1 MKPFTGILLG
11 TVMAIGMSSS
21 SAVSQTAEPTYKAD
35 PSVYKLIFEDANFR
49 VIEATHIKG
58 IHDKAHSHGGQFIV
72 YNLTD
77 CTMKTYAP
85 DGRQQKEMGRPARSL
100 RCLRLH
106 RTPQRT
112 LVQQTAS
119 RFLSKR
125 SRAAPKTATYRSRR
139 S

>member
-11 TVMAIGMSSS
+11 TVMVIGMSSS

-85 DGRQQKEMGRPARSL
+85 DGKATERDGKAGTVTALPAIAS
-100 RCLRLH
+100 H
-106 RTPQRT
+106 SAENTG
-112 LVQQTAS
+112 TADCKQI
-119 RFLSKR
+119 FVEK
-125 SRAAPKTATYRSRR
+125 K
-139 S
+139 

>member
-11 TVMAIGMSSS
+11 TVMVIGMSSS

-35 PSVYKLIFEDANFR
+35 PSVYKLVFEDANFR

-58 IHDKAHSHGGQFIV
+58 VHDKAHSHGGQFIV

-85 DGRQQKEMGRPARSL
+85 DGKATERDGKAGTVTALPAIAS
-100 RCLRLH
+100 H
-106 RTPQRT
+106 SAENTG
-112 LVQQTAS
+112 TADCKQI
-119 RFLSKR
+119 FVEK
-125 SRAAPKTATYRSRR
+125 K
-139 S
+139 

>member
-11 TVMAIGMSSS
+11 TVMVIGMSSS

-49 VIEATHIKG
+49 VIEANHVKG
-58 IHDKAHSHGGQFIV
+58 VHDKAHSHGGPFIV

-85 DGRQQKEMGRPARSL
+85 DGKATERDGKAG
-100 RCLRLH
+100 
-106 RTPQRT
+106 T
-112 LVQQTAS
+112 VTA
-119 RFLSKR
+119 LSAIA
-125 SRAAPKTATYRSRR
+125 SHSAENTGTADCKQIFVEKK
-139 S
+139 

>member
-11 TVMAIGMSSS
+11 TVMVIGMSSS

-58 IHDKAHSHGGQFIV
+58 VHDKAHSHGGQFIV

-85 DGRQQKEMGRPARSL
+85 DGKATERDGKAGTVTGLPAIAS
-100 RCLRLH
+100 H
-106 RTPQRT
+106 SAENTG
-112 LVQQTAS
+112 TADCKQI
-119 RFLSKR
+119 FVEK
-125 SRAAPKTATYRSRR
+125 K
-139 S
+139 

>member
-1 MKPFTGILLG
+1 MRRSERFSHKRRRSPLTIFEYTGRNTMKPFTEILLG
-11 TVMAIGMSSS
+11 TVMVIGMSSS

-58 IHDKAHSHGGQFIV
+58 VHDKAHSHGGQFIV

-85 DGRQQKEMGRPARSL
+85 DGKATERDGKAGTVTALPAIASL
-100 RCLRLH
+100 
-106 RTPQRT
+106 
-112 LVQQTAS
+112 S
-119 RFLSKR
+119 
-125 SRAAPKTATYRSRR
+125 
-139 S
+139 

>member
-11 TVMAIGMSSS
+11 TVMVIGMSSS

-58 IHDKAHSHGGQFIV
+58 VHDKAHSHGGQFIV

-85 DGRQQKEMGRPARSL
+85 DGKATERNGKAGTVTALPAIAS
-100 RCLRLH
+100 H
-106 RTPQRT
+106 SAENTG
-112 LVQQTAS
+112 TADCKQI
-119 RFLSKR
+119 FVEK
-125 SRAAPKTATYRSRR
+125 K
-139 S
+139 

>member
-11 TVMAIGMSSS
+11 TVMVIGMSSS

-58 IHDKAHSHGGQFIV
+58 VHDKAHSHGGQFIV

-85 DGRQQKEMGRPARSL
+85 DGKATERDGKAGTVTALPAIAS
-100 RCLRLH
+100 H
-106 RTPQRT
+106 SAENTG
-112 LVQQTAS
+112 TADCKQI
-119 RFLSKR
+119 FVEK
-125 SRAAPKTATYRSRR
+125 K
-139 S
+139 

>member
-1 MKPFTGILLG
+1 MKPFTEILLG
-11 TVMAIGMSSS
+11 TVMVIGMSSS

-58 IHDKAHSHGGQFIV
+58 VHDKAHSHGGQFIV

-85 DGRQQKEMGRPARSL
+85 DGKATERDGKAGTVTALPAIAS
-100 RCLRLH
+100 H
-106 RTPQRT
+106 SAENTG
-112 LVQQTAS
+112 TADCKQI
-119 RFLSKR
+119 FVEK
-125 SRAAPKTATYRSRR
+125 K
-139 S
+139 